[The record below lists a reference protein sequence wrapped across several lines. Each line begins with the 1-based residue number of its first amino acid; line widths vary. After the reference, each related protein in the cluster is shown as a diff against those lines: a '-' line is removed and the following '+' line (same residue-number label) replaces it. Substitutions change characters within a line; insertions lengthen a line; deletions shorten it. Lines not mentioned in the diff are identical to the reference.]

1 MKLRELRD
9 LYRKELKSIYTQS
22 EVDLLF
28 YWVAESIIDKPQS
41 ILQLALE
48 EEWHEFEERKN
59 QFLFKLLLL
68 KAQKPVQYI
77 VGETEFY
84 GMKFFVNEGVLIPR
98 PETEELIEW
107 ILNDHPKMGHII
119 DIGTG
124 SGCIPIV
131 LKKNRPDATVY
142 SLDFSEKALRIA
154 QNNAQYHRTEIN
166 FLEADFLTMDF
177 SDFPDWDL
185 IVSNPPYI
193 AEREKADMDALVLE
207 NEPESALFVPDEDPL
222 IFYKRIIEL
231 ARAKLKPDGMVYVEI
246 NQQLGE
252 ATQNLFQSFFD
263 EVELRKDISG
273 HDRMIRASKLKNS

>member
-252 ATQNLFQSFFD
+252 ATQNLFQSFFV

>member
-22 EVDLLF
+22 EIDTIF

-48 EEWHEFEERKN
+48 EEWYEFEERKN

-84 GMKFFVNEGVLIPR
+84 GMKFFVNEAVLIPR

-107 ILNDHPKMGHII
+107 LLNDHPTMGHLI

-124 SGCIPIV
+124 SGCIPIA
-131 LKKNRPDATVY
+131 LKKNRPEATVY
-142 SLDFSEKALRIA
+142 SVDFSEKALRIA
-154 QNNAQYHRTEIN
+154 QNNAQYHQTEIH
-166 FLEADFLTMDF
+166 FLKADFLTMDF
-177 SDFPDWDL
+177 SDFPEWDL

-222 IFYKRIIEL
+222 IFYKRIIDL
-231 ARAKLKPDGMVYVEI
+231 AHAKLKPDGMVYVEI

-252 ATQNLFQSFFD
+252 TTKELFENHFE
-263 EVELRKDISG
+263 EVVLKKDISG